1 MTAEIFNELINNV
14 AGKVIYSDLARRLLY
29 ISILPMLKF
38 MLLKDERVKIFQSI
52 FKKQESFFARPY
64 IFLLPATAVRFRLIF
79 PYAQSTAIPL
89 FFLPAWFFPSVL
101 FSEKVL
107 FKN

>member
-38 MLLKDERVKIFQSI
+38 MLLKDERVKIFQST
-52 FKKQESFFARPY
+52 FKK
-64 IFLLPATAVRFRLIF
+64 
-79 PYAQSTAIPL
+79 
-89 FFLPAWFFPSVL
+89 
-101 FSEKVL
+101 
-107 FKN
+107 